1 MARNTFTLVMPII
14 AVNLLTSCQAD
25 LSPITA
31 GIDMRNL
38 SENRMA
44 TTGER
49 PSRHDE
55 RPVAQLSPARPVEE
69 EDARSSDCEA
79 NTVGSLLASDTSPVK
94 ITCSV
99 KLPAGAVVSRQV
111 LFEGDASSGSTLDCN
126 GGRLEGEGPKGD
138 GGAVLVKSKQQGGKW
153 SRPSGVT
160 VTNCEITGG
169 VRIYGLGRNGEAE
182 NVKESSL
189 NRNHTTFAQ
198 SAAPTNIT
206 FDRVRIKSSGTAPFY
221 VSPGATR
228 VSLINSRIE
237 GKSRVTAI
245 YLDAESA
252 SNRILNNTF
261 DIATA
266 GREII
271 AVDGSANNEISGNT
285 FNTALNGGV
294 FLYRNCGEGGT
305 IRHQAPQHNR
315 IEGNVFKMGGGKSPA
330 VWLNSRNGNRSYC
343 FIDPSHPFGSS
354 LTSRDLAQDNIVE
367 NNKISGAR
375 DEAIRNDDPSNKV
388 SRNSH

>member
-1 MARNTFTLVMPII
+1 MARNTFTLVMLII
-14 AVNLLTSCQAD
+14 AANLLTSCQAD
-25 LSPITA
+25 LNPITA
-31 GIDMRNL
+31 SIDVRDL
-38 SENRMA
+38 SQDGMA
-44 TTGER
+44 KRGER
-49 PSRHDE
+49 PFRHDE
-55 RPVAQLSPARPVEE
+55 RPVAQLPPARPVEE
-69 EDARSSDCEA
+69 EDVGSSDCAA
-79 NTVGSLLASDTSPVK
+79 NTVDSLLASDTSPVK

-99 KLPAGAVVSRQV
+99 KLPAGAVVTRQI

-138 GGAVLVKSKQQGGKW
+138 SGAVLVKSKQQAGKW

-160 VTNCEITGG
+160 VTNCEIAGA
-169 VRIYGLGRNGEAE
+169 VRIYGLGRNGEAAE
-182 NVKESSL
+182 VKKSSA
-189 NRNHTTFAQ
+189 NRDHTLFAQ
-198 SAAPTNIT
+198 SAAPTKIT
-206 FDRVRIKSSGTAPFY
+206 FDRVRITSSSGSPFY

-237 GKSRVTAI
+237 GKSSGTAI

-252 SNRILNNTF
+252 NNRIINNTF
-261 DIATA
+261 DIATK

-285 FNTALNGGV
+285 FNTALNGGI

-343 FIDPSHPFGSS
+343 FTDPTHPFGSS
-354 LTSRDLAQDNIVE
+354 LTSKDLAQDNTVE
-367 NNKISGAR
+367 NNSISGAP
-375 DEAIRNDDPSNKV
+375 DDAIRNDDPSNKV
-388 SRNSH
+388 RKNSQ